1 MVGRARGASTGPSAQ
16 AAPVTQRPSR
26 WTPRSY
32 SLPTERWYPPR
43 YEPSRRV
50 RRWSVVE
57 SRSTSP
63 TVSRPR
69 QAALDGPRTA
79 RKPSMNTYSRIAR
92 TSPFPRLCRAGISGE
107 TDASRPRPSARG
119 RPGLDDELHPARIA
133 RPAGPDLLVSTVPL
147 SSQANPGGRGS
158 RASRLRRRR
167 AAGAPG
173 AVARRSPRA
182 PEAVAT

>member
-1 MVGRARGASTGPSAQ
+1 VGRARGASTGPSAQ

-133 RPAGPDLLVSTVPL
+133 RPAGPGPPGEHG
-147 SSQANPGGRGS
+147 SSEQPGESGRPRIS
-158 RASRLRRRR
+158 RRSPAAPPRCRRPGRSRW
-167 AAGAPG
+167 
-173 AVARRSPRA
+173 RSPRA
-182 PEAVAT
+182 PESVAS

>member
-133 RPAGPDLLVSTVPL
+133 RPAGPGPPGEHG
-147 SSQANPGGRGS
+147 SSEQSGESGRPRISRQSPAPPPRGRRPRGGRE
-158 RASRLRRRR
+158 AI
-167 AAGAPG
+167 AAGA
-173 AVARRSPRA
+173 
-182 PEAVAT
+182 